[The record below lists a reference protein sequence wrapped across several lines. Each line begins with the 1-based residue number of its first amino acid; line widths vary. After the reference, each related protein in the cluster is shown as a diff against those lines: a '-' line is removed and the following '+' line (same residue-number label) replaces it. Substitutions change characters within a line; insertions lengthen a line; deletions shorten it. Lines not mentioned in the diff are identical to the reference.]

1 MKKLVLSLVLLAAL
15 AAAGYGGYRYAEH
28 RVMTASATPP
38 AEAGATGQESAGRRP
53 LYWYDPMYPQQ
64 RFDKPG
70 KSPFMDMQ
78 LVPKYADEIE
88 GGAVTISPQVVQNL
102 GVRTAQVRQGTL
114 EQRFD
119 AVGTVAYNE
128 RGVVQLQARAAG
140 FVEKLHARAPLDPV
154 KKGAPLVDMLYPEWT
169 GAQEEYLLLRKS
181 ASADVQPLAQAARQR
196 LALLGMTEGEIASIE
211 RAGRVRQRFTRYAP
225 ISGVIAELGLRE
237 GMAVMPGHTMFRI
250 VDLSTVWVNAEIPE
264 TQAAAVVP
272 GSRAEA
278 RVAAYPDVKFE
289 GRVGAI
295 LPEVSAATR
304 TVRTRIELANPG
316 ELLKPGMFATL
327 SFTSGRGKEMLLVP
341 TEAVIRTG
349 ERSIVIVSLDRGR
362 FSPQQVE
369 VGIEQGGLSEIRKGI
384 GPGATVV
391 MSGQF
396 LIDSE
401 ASLSGAVARLETG
414 AEPAAAASPAGK
426 DAGHRGRG
434 EVGAVDRE
442 SGQVE
447 LQHEPIASLQW
458 PAMRMGFI
466 VEEKAQLATLKP
478 GDAVEFELRAAPDK
492 HGNYI
497 ITRIGAAK

>member
-1 MKKLVLSLVLLAAL
+1 MRKMILGLFALAAL

-28 RVMTASATPP
+28 RVMSAVPP
-38 AEAGATGQESAGRRP
+38 LAQQAPGNENQGSAGKRV

-102 GVRTAQVRQGTL
+102 GVRTAVVKLGTL
-114 EQRFD
+114 ERRFD

-154 KKGAPLVDMLYPEWT
+154 RKGAPLVDMLYPEWT
-169 GAQEEYLLLRKS
+169 GAQEEYLLLRRS
-181 ASADVQPLAQAARQR
+181 SSADVQPLAQAARQR

-278 RVAAYPDVKFE
+278 RAAAYPDMKFE

-327 SFTSGRGKEMLLVP
+327 SFAAGSGREMLLAP

-349 ERSIVIVSLDRGR
+349 ERSIVIVSLGKGR

-369 VGIEQGGLSEIRKGI
+369 VGVEHGGLSEIRKGI

-391 MSGQF
+391 LSGQF

-401 ASLSGAVARLETG
+401 ASLSGAIARLQD
-414 AEPAAAASPAGK
+414 AAK
-426 DAGHRGRG
+426 EAGHQGRG
-434 EVGAVDRE
+434 KLAGVDRE

-458 PAMRMGFI
+458 PAMQMGFV
-466 VEEKAQLATLKP
+466 VEDRSQLSALKP

-492 HGNYI
+492 DGNYV